1 MRDTHVGKS
10 CIIRQFVHG
19 TFNRTHQ
26 FTIGVDFLAKT
37 MNLKEKTVGFES
49 RDTAYQ
55 DPLRA
60 FDTLHIWDTQ
70 LE

>member
-19 TFNRTHQ
+19 TFDRTHQ
-26 FTIGVDFLAKT
+26 FTIGVDFLA

-49 RDTAYQ
+49 RDTTYQ

-60 FDTLHIWDTQ
+60 PFIYGILSWSNR
-70 LE
+70 L